1 MAVLPS
7 AERAYTPVRTFHP
20 HRSRPAFGLAGS
32 RPRSAHV
39 SNVFLMPCIVTGR
52 PSSALRWRVTMVF
65 PSNAC
70 LELTLYFKSPSLGK
84 IMFIA
89 VDASPDDNSEV
100 ERLPEGIAELT
111 KR

>member
-1 MAVLPS
+1 MTLPPGRLKL
-7 AERAYTPVRTFHP
+7 ATIPAWTGLAPVRKTI
-20 HRSRPAFGLAGS
+20 G
-32 RPRSAHV
+32 
-39 SNVFLMPCIVTGR
+39 I
-52 PSSALRWRVTMVF
+52 
-65 PSNAC
+65 
-70 LELTLYFKSPSLGK
+70 LYFKSPSLGK

>member
-1 MAVLPS
+1 
-7 AERAYTPVRTFHP
+7 
-20 HRSRPAFGLAGS
+20 
-32 RPRSAHV
+32 
-39 SNVFLMPCIVTGR
+39 
-52 PSSALRWRVTMVF
+52 MVF

-89 VDASPDDNSEV
+89 VDAPPDDNSEV

-111 KR
+111 KRWCAALNRRRGTDDFRPATRQEVIAFVRQRNSVHQARAAA